1 MAPDDPMASGQA
13 DARARKF
20 AATVQTLKGLEKP
33 IEILLIKANAI
44 ILHDDIDQGHAPQA
58 WDHTLF

>member
-1 MAPDDPMASGQA
+1 MAPDDPMARGQA

-20 AATVQTLKGLEKP
+20 AATVQPLEGLEKP
-33 IEILLIKANAI
+33 IEILFVKANAI